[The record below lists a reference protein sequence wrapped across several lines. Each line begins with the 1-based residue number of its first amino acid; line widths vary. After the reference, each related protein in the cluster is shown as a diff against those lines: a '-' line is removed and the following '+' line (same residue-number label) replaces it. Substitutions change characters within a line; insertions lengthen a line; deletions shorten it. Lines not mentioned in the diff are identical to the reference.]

1 MFYLGVLITT
11 VADTISSALATN
23 PQNPTPSAANGDT
36 PELRGDLD
44 HREVYRKSSATKS
57 ICNPPSDSPSLSG
70 QSLGQRTMWP
80 LHVDITI
87 TDTPSSEENGHD
99 AAASGP
105 AELVVAIDEVN
116 AAIDTARLPEET
128 PGAVDQGSTEL
139 HEETPET
146 VDQDSTELHE
156 ETPEAVDQGSTELHE
171 ETPEAADQDSTEL
184 HEETPEAADQDSTEL
199 HEETPE
205 AADQDFAEVHEET
218 PGAVDQDSTELHEET
233 PEAVGQGSTELQ
245 EETPEAVGQ
254 DSTELPEE
262 AAAEESFEL
271 RTITPEDVAIN
282 NTSGLPGE
290 TAVIDDTNEPPV
302 SNSDITSLFGTNHE
316 DTGAMP
322 SNDRW
327 VRYDTGTDTDPDTT
341 TLSLIP
347 SAPPPD
353 YETLYPL
360 DALFEAANNFAP
372 SEANGMNKN
381 PIPDY
386 PEGACEWPPVT
397 EKPISPEEF
406 NDAYYEALATG
417 NLNAIEHLR
426 RDYPQRMIDPLQY
439 PESRKYLYH
448 PLHIAAAKNQM
459 ASLEF
464 LCQLPCIDINA
475 PSPEKNTAL
484 HLAIDHNNVAV
495 VKFLCQRHDINV
507 NRKNKSGFTPIMLA
521 CSKNADA
528 QIIDAL
534 LNTQPVLDEE
544 KQIETALSFSVKNNN
559 LETTKKL
566 LESGAKVDQKHNDG
580 KNSIFYISFTE
591 AADEIS
597 ILLLDSLEDVNQPIS
612 INNARVL
619 HLAAFTGKTKIA
631 VYLIE
636 TLNASRFVT
645 NKGKSMPVH
654 YAAFGNNAT
663 TFRTLIYLG
672 CNMYEEKGKIERDFW
687 EMVKTRLAGYQIDR
701 NKYGDKGYTLFRE
714 GGTPSEFFRG
724 DIYQMINHQK
734 KCGHTK
740 ESIKAAKESD
750 RKKALI
756 IEQNIKQKKELEKKK
771 IDKKRKSEI
780 LKQKIRILEE
790 NNKKTTDNDAA
801 TGITLSTPST
811 PEQPAPDSDLSALAY
826 THQSGNLAMHSELT
840 CYDVNDRRFPP
851 GFTNMDDVPGTSAMP
866 AMMEKQ
872 LDDKEFQNMY
882 LNAIQAGDID
892 TLKYLKQVRPD
903 LMIDSLVDPKDRNA
917 FIHPLHL
924 AASNKQWVALK
935 FLCALD
941 GININTRMS
950 NGETVLNLAVCE
962 KMEETILFLCQ
973 QPLINVNLSD
983 YATRNTPIISAC
995 ELNLSDQVIE
1005 ALLAHKPS
1013 LKPNNYQKTALGFSV
1028 RNRNI
1033 TVTKMLLEAGADVGK
1048 VEEDGK
1054 DSVFYIAFQDD
1065 NEEMSKLLVSYLPDI
1080 DQAVTKKDARV
1091 LHLASLLG
1099 KRTLIRHLIEDCEAS
1114 RFLENKDHAMP
1125 VHYAAHHDHSQAL
1138 YVLIE
1143 LGCSLNERPGK
1154 IEDDFWRKKNNGFY
1168 SFLAGHVPPTVDF
1181 KSYNKPNACHLYYHG
1196 GTPSEIYGMFDITQL
1211 ENFEKSLNIDINKEK
1226 NKDKARMEE
1235 RQKQHKQY
1243 IEEKQKQKR
1252 NEQKQI
1258 KQEEKEASKEKKQL
1272 KKLKKELNK
1281 LNLEG
1286 EKLKE
1291 KGVKLE
1297 TELHSPEGGK
1307 KINPFIRILRKI

>member
-1 MFYLGVLITT
+1 MFYLGVLITS
-11 VADTISSALATN
+11 VADTISSALATD
-23 PQNPTPSAANGDT
+23 PQNPTTDAANGDT
-36 PELRGDLD
+36 LELRGDFGR
-44 HREVYRKSSATKS
+44 REVCWKSSAKNS
-57 ICNPPSDSPSLSG
+57 ICIPPPDSPSLPG
-70 QSLGQRTMWP
+70 QSLGQRTLWP

-87 TDTPSSEENGHD
+87 TDTPSSEKNGQD
-99 AAASGP
+99 AAASGS
-105 AELVVAIDEVN
+105 AELAEAIDAVN

-128 PGAVDQGSTEL
+128 PEAVSQDSTEL
-139 HEETPET
+139 HEETPEPVDQDST
-146 VDQDSTELHE
+146 ELLEETPEPVDQDSTELHE
-156 ETPEAVDQGSTELHE
+156 ETPEAVDQDSTELLE
-171 ETPEAADQDSTEL
+171 ETPE
-184 HEETPEAADQDSTEL
+184 P
-199 HEETPE
+199 
-205 AADQDFAEVHEET
+205 
-218 PGAVDQDSTELHEET
+218 VDQDSTELHEET
-233 PEAVGQGSTELQ
+233 PGAVDQGSTEVHEETPEAVDQDSTELLEETPEPVDQ
-245 EETPEAVGQ
+245 DSTELHEETPGAVDQGSTEVHEETPEAVGQ

-262 AAAEESFEL
+262 AAAEESFEF

-282 NTSGLPGE
+282 NTAGLPGE
-290 TAVIDDTNEPPV
+290 TTETVVIDDTNEPPV
-302 SNSDITSLFGTNHE
+302 SNSDITALFGTNHE
-316 DTGAMP
+316 DTFAMP
-322 SNDRW
+322 NNDRW
-327 VRYDTGTDTDPDTT
+327 VRYDTGTDTDTT
-341 TLSLIP
+341 TLPLIPSPTP

-353 YETLYPL
+353 YETLYPH

-386 PEGACEWPPVT
+386 PEGAWAWPPVT

-417 NLNAIEHLR
+417 NLHAMEHLR
-426 RDYPQRMIDPLQY
+426 RDYPQRMINPLQY
-439 PESRKYLYH
+439 PESRNYLYH

-495 VKFLCQRHDINV
+495 VEFLCQRHDINV

-566 LESGAKVDQKHNDG
+566 LESGAKVDQKHDDG

-591 AADEIS
+591 ASDEIS
-597 ILLLDSLEDVNQPIS
+597 ILLLDSLEDVNQEIS

-619 HLAAFTGKTKIA
+619 HLAAFTGKADIA

-663 TFRTLIYLG
+663 TFRTLIDHG
-672 CNMYEEKGKIERDFW
+672 CNMHEEKGKIEKDFW
-687 EMVKTRLAGYQIDR
+687 EMVETYLAGPQIDV
-701 NKYGDKGYTLFRE
+701 NKYGKIGYRLFRE
-714 GGTPSEFFRG
+714 GGTPAEYFRG
-724 DIYQMINHQK
+724 DIKQMAAHQTK
-734 KCGHTK
+734 RGHTK
-740 ESIKAAKESD
+740 ESIKEAKALD
-750 RKKALI
+750 RKKAQT
-756 IEQNIKQKKELEKKK
+756 IEENIRRKKELKKK
-771 IDKKRKSEI
+771 KTNQERKSEI

-851 GFTNMDDVPGTSAMP
+851 GFTNMDDAPGASTMP
-866 AMMEKQ
+866 AMMEQQ

-892 TLKYLKQVRPD
+892 TLKYLKQTRPD
-903 LMIDSLVDPKDRNA
+903 LMIDSLVDPNDRNA

-983 YATRNTPIISAC
+983 YDNRNTPIISAC

-1099 KRTLIRHLIEDCEAS
+1099 KKTLIRHLIEDCEAS
-1114 RFLENKDHAMP
+1114 RF
-1125 VHYAAHHDHSQAL
+1125 
-1138 YVLIE
+1138 
-1143 LGCSLNERPGK
+1143 
-1154 IEDDFWRKKNNGFY
+1154 
-1168 SFLAGHVPPTVDF
+1168 
-1181 KSYNKPNACHLYYHG
+1181 
-1196 GTPSEIYGMFDITQL
+1196 
-1211 ENFEKSLNIDINKEK
+1211 
-1226 NKDKARMEE
+1226 
-1235 RQKQHKQY
+1235 
-1243 IEEKQKQKR
+1243 
-1252 NEQKQI
+1252 
-1258 KQEEKEASKEKKQL
+1258 
-1272 KKLKKELNK
+1272 
-1281 LNLEG
+1281 
-1286 EKLKE
+1286 
-1291 KGVKLE
+1291 
-1297 TELHSPEGGK
+1297 
-1307 KINPFIRILRKI
+1307 